1 MSSPISIPLLLQSL
15 ADGYVKVQKHPQQ
28 ELFIYNY
35 TPKAQYEKVWNEI
48 TLTCRGLILDEHYNV
63 VARPFIKFFNW
74 GEIPDQELPATP
86 FEVYEKMD
94 GSLGILYWINDQ
106 PFIATRG
113 SFTSTQAMV
122 ATQMLQDTYKASI
135 PQLDKT
141 KTYLF
146 EIIYPEN
153 RIVVNYGSEKN
164 LYLLAVVDIQ
174 TGEEREPL
182 SSYAHLGFPMVKTY
196 DGIIEL
202 DELKKREEANKEGFI
217 IKFETGLRL
226 KVKFEEYL
234 RIHRIVTQVSNLI
247 IWEHLK
253 DNIPLEPLLD
263 KVPDE
268 FYDWVKTTIQLLQQ
282 QYGEIK
288 QTARADFKILDTRK
302 ATAEYYFTCKY
313 PAILFKMMD
322 GKPYDYIIWKMI
334 RPTFEKPFTNIA
346 EE

>member
-1 MSSPISIPLLLQSL
+1 
-15 ADGYVKVQKHPQQ
+15 
-28 ELFIYNY
+28 
-35 TPKAQYEKVWNEI
+35 
-48 TLTCRGLILDEHYNV
+48 
-63 VARPFIKFFNW
+63 
-74 GEIPDQELPATP
+74 
-86 FEVYEKMD
+86 VYEKMD
-94 GSLGILYWINDQ
+94 GSLGILYWTNNQ

-113 SFTSTQAMV
+113 SFTSTQAMM
-122 ATQMLQDTYKASI
+122 ATQMLHEQYAAAI
-135 PQLDKT
+135 PLLDKS

-174 TGEEREPL
+174 TGEEGEPL
-182 SSYAHLGFPMVKTY
+182 TNYAHLGFPMVKTY
-196 DGIIEL
+196 DGVTDL
-202 DELKKREEANKEGFI
+202 GELKKLEEANREGFI

-234 RIHRIVTQVSNLI
+234 RIHRIVTQVSNVI

-253 DNIPLEPLLD
+253 DSIPVEPLLD
-263 KVPDE
+263 EVPDE
-268 FYDWVKTTIQLLQQ
+268 FYDWVKATIQLLQQ
-282 QYGEIK
+282 QYGEIE
-288 QTARADFKILDTRK
+288 QIARADFKILDTRK

-322 GKPYDYIIWKMI
+322 GKSYDHIIWKMI
-334 RPTFEKPFTNIA
+334 KPTFEKPFTNIA